1 MNDLFSSITKSE
13 IHNFA
18 DDSTLYSCKKNLELV
33 FSNLKYDVKNVLDR
47 FEINYS
53 KTNSGR
59 FQFMI
64 LGAEI

>member
-53 KTNSGR
+53 
-59 FQFMI
+59 
-64 LGAEI
+64 